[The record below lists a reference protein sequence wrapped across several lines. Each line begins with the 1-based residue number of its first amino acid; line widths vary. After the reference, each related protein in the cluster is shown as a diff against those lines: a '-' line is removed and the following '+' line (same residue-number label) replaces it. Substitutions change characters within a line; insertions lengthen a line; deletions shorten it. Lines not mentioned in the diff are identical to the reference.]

1 MENNQ
6 NIDVT
11 IYKLISPIDNSV
23 KYVGQTRYP
32 LNKRLGGHLTD
43 ARRNVQNYRT
53 RWLKSIM
60 NKGLIPI
67 IEEIEKVSYDERNE
81 RERYWIS
88 YYGRE
93 NLINGTDGGECSE
106 GYVCSDE
113 SRAKM
118 SESHLGQIP
127 WNKGISA
134 DTTHLEKFQFKKGHD
149 VWNKGISCPIEVR
162 EKVSKS
168 KSGKATGKRSGS
180 KNKCLGVHNPKEN
193 LWIAHI
199 GFMSK
204 QYSVGRYPTEKDA
217 GMAYD
222 ICSLW
227 FSENDR
233 ILNFP
238 ENKDEYT
245 LLLSNNKIENLKELR
260 VLIKR
265 FLIKMED

>member
-1 MENNQ
+1 MEDNQ

-32 LNKRLGGHLTD
+32 LKRRLEGHLTD
-43 ARRNVQNYRT
+43 ARRNVQNYKSK
-53 RWLKSIM
+53 WIKSIM

-67 IEEIEKVSYDERNE
+67 IEEIEVVSFDEKNE

-88 YYGRE
+88 YYGRK
-93 NLINGTDGGECSE
+93 NLVNGTDGGECRE

-127 WNKGISA
+127 WNKGLNV
-134 DTTHLEKFQFKKGHD
+134 DNTHLIEFQFKKGQEP
-149 VWNKGISCPIEVR
+149 WNKGVSYPDEIR
-162 EKVSKS
+162 EKFSKT
-168 KSGKATGKRSGS
+168 KSGKATGKRKNS
-180 KNKCLGVHNPKEN
+180 KNKCLGVYNPKEN

-199 GFMSK
+199 GFMTK
-204 QYSVGRYPTEKDA
+204 QYGIGRYRTEKDA
-217 GMAYD
+217 GTAYD

-227 FSENDR
+227 LSENDR

-260 VLIKR
+260 VLIKQ